1 MRGIDTVRSRVKITI
16 KDIAESNL
24 DDIPRPCNGCL
35 YWEFP
40 EDFEKTRADASKAMS
55 ELIEKKK
62 TWFSQRMKTFGVCG
76 KIVYYNNLP
85 VGYAQYAPSRYL
97 PNVVDYKSK
106 AVGRIEDGAVFLS
119 CLFIADKSLRGKRI
133 GTKLLD
139 SIIADLKKRGFKALE
154 TFALRGSSNNPSG
167 PAELYL
173 KRGFSIKNEANP
185 NFPLMR
191 LDL

>member
-1 MRGIDTVRSRVKITI
+1 MEAIDNVHSCVKIEI
-16 KDIAESNL
+16 NDIAESNL
-24 DDIPRPCNGCL
+24 DDIPKPCNGCL

-40 EDFEKTRADASKAMS
+40 EDFEKTKEDPVKAMS

-62 TWFSQRMKTFGVCG
+62 EWFSQRMKTFGVCG

-97 PNVVDYKSK
+97 PRVVSYRSE

-133 GTKLLD
+133 GTKLLA
-139 SIIADLKKRGFKALE
+139 SIIVDLKKRGFKALE

-167 PAELYL
+167 PVELYL

-185 NFPLMR
+185 IFPLMR